1 MMKLQTNVFLL
12 LALLLLQGCTAVA
25 VGGAGA
31 AGYYVG
37 KDKRDFQTIVDDGA
51 ITTRI
56 NSALIGA
63 KGVKTFDI
71 DVDTYE
77 GIVTLKGKVASAKI
91 RNRVIRICKETAGVK
106 KVISKLKI
114 EK

>member
-1 MMKLQTNVFLL
+1 MKIQAILTFAV
-12 LALLLLQGCTAVA
+12 ALLLLQGCTAVA

-37 KDKRDFQTIVDDGA
+37 KDERKFQTIVDDGA

-63 KGVKTFDI
+63 KGVRTFDI

-77 GIVTLKGKVASAKI
+77 GVVTLKGKVASEKI
-91 RNRVIRICKETAGVK
+91 RDRVIRICKETVGVK
-106 KVISKLKI
+106 KVISQLKI
-114 EK
+114 GN

>member
-1 MMKLQTNVFLL
+1 MKFQSSLVLI
-12 LALLLLQGCTAVA
+12 LAVLLLQGCTAVA

-56 NSALIGA
+56 NSALIGT
-63 KGVKTFDI
+63 KGVRTFDI
-71 DVDTYE
+71 DVDTYD
-77 GIVTLKGKVASAKI
+77 GVVTLEGKVASAKI
-91 RNRVIRICKETAGVK
+91 RDRVIKICTETAGVK
-106 KVISKLKI
+106 KVISRLNI
-114 EK
+114 GN

>member
-1 MMKLQTNVFLL
+1 MKFKTGLL
-12 LALLLLQGCTAVA
+12 LVSVLLLLQGCAAVA

-37 KDKRDFQTIVDDGA
+37 KDKRDFQTIMDDGA

-56 NSALIGA
+56 NTALIGA
-63 KGVKTFDI
+63 KGVRTFDI

-77 GIVTLKGKVASAKI
+77 GVVTLKGKVASEKI
-91 RNRVIRICKETAGVK
+91 HKRVINICKETAGVK

-114 EK
+114 EN